1 MYVCMFVCKFV
12 CMFVCLAQKLPLL
25 WLLIIT
31 IKHNDYI
38 FSSSRYAY
46 CLSLSASEG
55 DSDRVSAS
63 V

>member
-1 MYVCMFVCKFV
+1 MYVCT
-12 CMFVCLAQKLPLL
+12 FVCLAQKLPLL

-46 CLSLSASEG
+46 GKLECERERQSECKCVNEG
-55 DSDRVSAS
+55 VREHQL
-63 V
+63 